1 MAKPL
6 NILTEIEEFNQL
18 NHFLDHPIPHTAACA
33 LNEDGKEAYFALAYQ
48 NNLMLFTMN
57 CFNGQTTMVEL
68 KESYIVP
75 RILSN
80 LTGALR

>member
-1 MAKPL
+1 MVFA
-6 NILTEIEEFNQL
+6 
-18 NHFLDHPIPHTAACA
+18 DYPIPHTAACA
-33 LNEDGKEAYFALAYQ
+33 LNEVGKEAYFALAYQ
-48 NNLMLFTMN
+48 NNLMLFTMS